1 MPRSRGDPVMNIHP
15 RDLSG
20 VVILTLLILS
30 TTSATLAQSTAP
42 IRTEIPLD
50 GLKSTYLACERTAL
64 SGRMESGAIIMCS
77 VIYEELKHRA
87 FDGDFPRLKAW
98 ADQHLRPQKSN

>member
-1 MPRSRGDPVMNIHP
+1 MNIYP

-20 VVILTLLILS
+20 VVILTLLSLS
-30 TTSATLAQSTAP
+30 ATSATLAQSTAP
-42 IRTEIPLD
+42 IRNEISLD

-64 SGRMESGAIIMCS
+64 SGRMESGAIMVCS
-77 VIYEELKHRA
+77 AIYEELKHRA

-98 ADQHLRPQKSN
+98 ADQHLRQKSN